1 MNTGFPAMG
10 RKQQSSSIYHN
21 LQMHRSKRRPY
32 RATMSDE
39 STKLDESSPILSKKY
54 SLRNYASDSETSA
67 DFTSVSEME
76 QKYRDRKRMGKL
88 RRRTRSH
95 SFLSNSCEDTDVSV
109 RVDLLTVELNLNSGR
124 DFGLNVIV
132 RKNANYHGIY
142 VGSVEP
148 SKLKPINNNLIGCV

>member
-1 MNTGFPAMG
+1 MTSGFPPMS

-21 LQMHRSKRRPY
+21 LEMHHQRSKRRPY

-39 STKLDESSPILSKKY
+39 STKLDDSSPLLSKKY
-54 SLRNYASDSETSA
+54 ALRNYASDSETSA

-76 QKYRDRKRMGKL
+76 QKYHNRKRGVGKL
-88 RRRTRSH
+88 RRRAHSH
-95 SFLSNSCEDTDVSV
+95 SFLSTSCEDTDVSV

-132 RKNANYHGIY
+132 RKTANYHGIY
-142 VGSVEP
+142 VGSIEP
-148 SKLKPINNNLIGCV
+148 SEF